1 MKITLLCSDTLHP
14 VNNYLKAWM
23 ESQKGVHDVDLLQKK
38 NELTGGDILFMIS
51 CSEIITVNDREKYSA
66 SLVLHASDLP
76 KGRGWS
82 PHIWEIA
89 NGAEFITLSLLEA
102 EDKLD
107 SGKIWKKIR
116 VPISRSA
123 LWDEINHTIFEA
135 EINLINFAI
144 EEFDIVSPLS
154 QDQIDDVSYYA
165 KRTPL
170 HSRIDVNKTLAEQF
184 DLIRVCDP
192 KRYPAFFEYL
202 GTKYILKLEKNCEQ

>member
-1 MKITLLCSDTLHP
+1 
-14 VNNYLKAWM
+14 M

>member
-1 MKITLLCSDTLHP
+1 MAR
-14 VNNYLKAWM
+14 KAFG
-23 ESQKGVHDVDLLQKK
+23 ES
-38 NELTGGDILFMIS
+38 I
-51 CSEIITVNDREKYSA
+51 VNDKYGMPIYA
-66 SLVLHASDLP
+66 ATQGQFELVQ
-76 KGRGWS
+76 
-82 PHIWEIA
+82 
-89 NGAEFITLSLLEA
+89 
-102 EDKLD
+102 
-107 SGKIWKKIR
+107 
-116 VPISRSA
+116 
-123 LWDEINHTIFEA
+123 
-135 EINLINFAI
+135 AI